1 MDVMLST
8 ELDTSEALSEMV
20 AAFMIIVVVIWKRSI
35 VDTREPGTSVH
46 IWPGPFCLGLRFHV
60 YKMS

>member
-1 MDVMLST
+1 MLST

-35 VDTREPGTSVH
+35 VGTREPVTSVH
-46 IWPGPFCLGLRFHV
+46 IWPGPFLSGSQFPHL
-60 YKMS
+60 